1 MGIAPELQAGR
12 PKTTN
17 ERTRRTATTTMNC
30 TNRDQ
35 DILLLEHGALSGMR
49 RWATERHLR
58 VCPRCQERREQ
69 QIRLSRLVG
78 AAVREAG
85 PDLRSLYGVGAV
97 TAAAAAATTVAG
109 AGAARMQPVRPA
121 PLLRPAFVVGWA
133 VAAATVAAGA
143 WAYQVTYLAPR
154 TEERGS
160 NPTTIARPLP
170 RSKMAHRAKPQ
181 TSQPAAT
188 APAIPMPPS
197 EDAVI
202 IEHSRD

>member
-1 MGIAPELQAGR
+1 
-12 PKTTN
+12 
-17 ERTRRTATTTMNC
+17 MNC

-69 QIRLSRLVG
+69 QARLSRLVG

-97 TAAAAAATTVAG
+97 AATAAVTATTVAS
-109 AGAARMQPVRPA
+109 AGAKRVRPA
-121 PLLRPAFVVGWA
+121 RSTPLLRPAFVFGWA
-133 VAAATVAAGA
+133 AVAATVAAAA
-143 WAYQVTYLAPR
+143 WAVQETILVPKA
-154 TEERGS
+154 EERGIK
-160 NPTTIARPLP
+160 PPTIARPLP
-170 RSKMAHRAKPQ
+170 NSKAAHRIKLQSPHPVATPTIPQ
-181 TSQPAAT
+181 
-188 APAIPMPPS
+188 PPS